1 MTSATPTQRL
11 PSELACWQG
20 RGHAMASAHRHDD
33 LEVNLVE
40 DEPLTYLF
48 GGSLVTIEPGHA
60 ALFWAA
66 VPHRLIDTPHNWNA
80 HVRWLHVPL
89 GQVLAWGLPEQ
100 AVAELLRGT
109 PLITRQPEHPD
120 HAAFTRWARELD
132 GPEAD
137 VHGIALL
144 EIQAAVRRLL
154 RAALPPAGAD
164 PEVTDAV
171 GHVVGMAR
179 FITAHYAEP
188 IRTADVAAAVHLH
201 PNYAMTLFRQVLGTT
216 VHAYLTGLRIAEAQ
230 RLLLTSTATT
240 SQVAQAAGF
249 GSHSGFYAAFTQACG
264 MPPGSYRRA
273 HRASAGRSPRSA
285 GRRARDQRNPSEVVD
300 VIEPR

>member
-1 MTSATPTQRL
+1 MPDATATQRV

-20 RGHAMASAHRHDD
+20 RGHAMPSAHRHDD
-33 LEVNLVE
+33 LEVNIVE

-66 VPHRLIDTPHNWNA
+66 VPHRLIDTPHNWDA
-80 HVRWLHVPL
+80 RVRWLHVPL

-109 PLITRQPEHPD
+109 PLITRRPEHPD
-120 HAAFTRWARELD
+120 AAAFGRWADDLAATAPD
-132 GPEAD
+132 L
-137 VHGIALL
+137 HGIALL

-154 RAALPPAGAD
+154 RVALPAAGPE
-164 PEVTDAV
+164 PEVPDAL
-171 GHVVGMAR
+171 GHVVTMAR

-188 IRTADVAAAVHLH
+188 IRTADVAAAAHLH

-216 VHAYLTGLRIAEAQ
+216 VHAYLTARRIAEAQ
-230 RLLLTSTATT
+230 RLLLTGTATT
-240 SQVAQAAGF
+240 SQIAQEAGF
-249 GSHSGFYAAFTQACG
+249 GSHSGFYAAFTRACG
-264 MPPGSYRRA
+264 TAPGCYRRA
-273 HRASAGRSPRSA
+273 HRAAPPA
-285 GRRARDQRNPSEVVD
+285 APAAPVARDVVA
-300 VIEPR
+300 